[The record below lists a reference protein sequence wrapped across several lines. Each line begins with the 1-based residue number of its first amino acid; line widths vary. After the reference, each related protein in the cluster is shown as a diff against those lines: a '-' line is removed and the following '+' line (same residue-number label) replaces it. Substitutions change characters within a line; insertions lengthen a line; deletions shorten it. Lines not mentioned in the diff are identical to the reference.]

1 MKQKKI
7 LIRDLLG
14 PMSNIDLRLSL
25 VSGKDG
31 LDKAI
36 TGSEMNRPGL
46 ALAGFFDFFAYDRMQ
61 IFGLGETAFMAHL
74 SDERKADIYTRFFSH
89 DVLCCVFTH
98 DEMPDEIFLEFTDRK
113 NVPTLVTSHKTTR
126 FISLLTHII
135 EEFYSPTV
143 TIHAT
148 LVEVFGIGVL
158 LLGKSGVG
166 KSECALEL
174 IERNHR
180 LVADDIVEVRKVDE
194 SLLMGSGS
202 EIIKHHIEIRGLGIV
217 NVRDIFGIG
226 AVRNRKR
233 IELVV
238 MLEEWDSTKAYDR
251 LGIDENRYTI
261 LDIEVPY
268 LTIPVRPGRNIPI
281 IIETA
286 ALNQRL
292 KKMGTH
298 SAREL
303 DMKIQDWIKAQE
315 HSND

>member
-7 LIRDLLG
+7 LIRDLLS

-25 VSGKDG
+25 VSGKEG
-31 LDKAI
+31 LDKAV

-315 HSND
+315 HTND